1 MDTCKPVA
9 SMSNESGSLSGA
21 GFKQWD
27 PPPPHKKLECV
38 FTVSQ
43 AQNKASC
50 PAKYR
55 YQFFYQLNDPTPE
68 NIKAIDALL
77 MKRMRE
83 ECDKEVLA
91 FGHGGAISTKPSTY
105 G

>member
-1 MDTCKPVA
+1 MA
-9 SMSNESGSLSGA
+9 SAIHVSLLVLA
-21 GFKQWD
+21 FAA
-27 PPPPHKKLECV
+27 
-38 FTVSQ
+38 VSQ

-68 NIKAIDALL
+68 NIKAIDALV